1 MERSDKQ
8 ILMSF
13 FSFLALILTAIDV
26 KISNDKIPL
35 HMHESWK

>member
-13 FSFLALILTAIDV
+13 FSFLALILTARDV
-26 KISNDKIPL
+26 EISNDKIPL